1 MRKTQ
6 RGSLGVKDMAV
17 LRRRRTVTWPLMA
30 ALPFVMV
37 IHVMA

>member
-1 MRKTQ
+1 MREAK
-6 RGSLGVKDMAV
+6 RGSLGVKDMVV

-37 IHVMA
+37 IHVTA